1 VPRVRR
7 PLLALIALVAALAIG
22 YGVRAAQDHGHHT
35 PPAPSIT
42 SGSTAH

>member
-22 YGVRAAQDHGHHT
+22 YGIKAATSDHDSH
-35 PPAPSIT
+35 PVPAT
-42 SGSTAH
+42 STSTR